1 MSFTSYC
8 PCYVVVSIYVVGF
21 FALWTIKKLTN
32 SLNKLDFYSLHLY
45 CFFLLLFT
53 PSLTKNNPKTK
64 HHRHPLTTN
73 TKPTNY

>member
-32 SLNKLDFYSLHLY
+32 SLNKLLLLQSASLL
-45 CFFLLLFT
+45 FFLLLFT

>member
-32 SLNKLDFYSLHLY
+32 SLNKLDFTV
-45 CFFLLLFT
+45 CIFT
-53 PSLTKNNPKTK
+53 VFSAFV
-64 HHRHPLTTN
+64 HS
-73 TKPTNY
+73 